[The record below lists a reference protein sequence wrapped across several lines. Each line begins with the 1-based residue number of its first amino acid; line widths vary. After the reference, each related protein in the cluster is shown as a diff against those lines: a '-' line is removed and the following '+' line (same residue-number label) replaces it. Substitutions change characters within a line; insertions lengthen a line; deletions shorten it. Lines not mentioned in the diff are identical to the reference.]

1 MECEY
6 HNSFTGYNIIYC
18 RWVDRLPEELKILK
32 LDMKVKILVVGI
44 QITQERQRRIVEM
57 IASKITDEE
66 EKQRL
71 GRDRL
76 AIHF

>member
-1 MECEY
+1 MSQTLNFLTC
-6 HNSFTGYNIIYC
+6 C
-18 RWVDRLPEELKILK
+18 RWVDRLPEELQILK
-32 LDMKVKILVVGI
+32 MDMKVKILVVGI

-66 EKQRL
+66 EKERL

-76 AIHF
+76 AIRF

>member
-1 MECEY
+1 MSQTLNFLTC
-6 HNSFTGYNIIYC
+6 C
-18 RWVDRLPEELKILK
+18 RWVDRLPEVLQILK

-66 EKQRL
+66 EKERL

-76 AIHF
+76 AIRF

>member
-1 MECEY
+1 MSKHY
-6 HNSFTGYNIIYC
+6 ILFGYIC

-57 IASKITDEE
+57 IASKITDEG
-66 EKQRL
+66 EKHRL

>member
-1 MECEY
+1 
-6 HNSFTGYNIIYC
+6 
-18 RWVDRLPEELKILK
+18 
-32 LDMKVKILVVGI
+32 MKVKILVVGI

-57 IASKITDEE
+57 IASKITDVQ

-76 AIHF
+76 LKFCLYPYMAGHAFLPTEFVQDAAVAIVSHTQ